1 MMRYRLLGRSGLR
14 VSELA
19 YGVMNFGMKAWGTPD
34 AGMCAELYRTYRD
47 AGGNFLDTAN
57 EVYANGRSE
66 EFLGKLV
73 TGHREEVVIGSK
85 YSLHVPGT
93 QNANLAGNHRKS
105 MMHSVERSLKR
116 LGTDYLDLLW
126 MHGWDGITPV
136 DEVMRGFED
145 LVRQGKVLHV
155 GVSNTPAWVIAQA
168 NTLADFRGWTPFVG
182 LQVEYNLA
190 ERDVEHELLP
200 MARSLG
206 LGVLAYSPLA
216 SGILSGKYNK
226 EVDVGQRRLDV
237 SKIMKTVDQRS
248 LAVTDALMRVAEE
261 IGRPPSQV
269 ALNWLR
275 RQQGVI
281 PLVGARTVTQL
292 QDNLGCLEFSIDD
305 AHMMVLDQ
313 ASAREQPYPQRFI
326 AQTRAVTS
334 GGYHDLIDY

>member
-1 MMRYRLLGRSGLR
+1 MRYRLLGRSGLR

-34 AGMCAELYRTYRD
+34 ADVCAELYRTYRD
-47 AGGNFLDTAN
+47 TGGNFLDAAN

-66 EFLGKLV
+66 EFLGQLV
-73 TGHREEVVIGSK
+73 AGHRAEVVIGSK

-105 MMHSVERSLKR
+105 MMHSIERSLKR

-168 NTLADFRGWTPFVG
+168 NTLADFRGWAPFVG

-226 EVDVGQRRLDV
+226 DVDVGQRRLDV

-248 LAVTDALMRVAEE
+248 LAVTDALMQVAEE
-261 IGRPPSQV
+261 IGRPSSQV

-281 PLVGARTVTQL
+281 PLVGARTVAQL
-292 QDNLGCLEFSIDD
+292 QDNLACLEFSIDD
-305 AHMMVLDQ
+305 AHMAVLDQ

-326 AQTRAVTS
+326 AQTRAITS
-334 GGYHDLIDY
+334 GGYHDLIDH